1 MWHWNVCYI
10 HLTVLF
16 NFKRVTCF
24 LVTLSFI
31 HPHISQGTKQKG
43 TKKNNTWLLIILFI
57 DWKKKKI
64 SAQESV
70 LNQMC
75 TYLNKQNTTSW
86 IELKFRI
93 FVWEGMME
101 EREKLEY
108 QFQDKNL
115 LEQWRELT
123 TILVMSKLHWT
134 ISSVDVCI
142 IFNTHD
148 TTKPE

>member
-1 MWHWNVCYI
+1 
-10 HLTVLF
+10 
-16 NFKRVTCF
+16 
-24 LVTLSFI
+24 
-31 HPHISQGTKQKG
+31 
-43 TKKNNTWLLIILFI
+43 
-57 DWKKKKI
+57 
-64 SAQESV
+64 
-70 LNQMC
+70 MC

-123 TILVMSKLHWT
+123 TILVMSKLHWI